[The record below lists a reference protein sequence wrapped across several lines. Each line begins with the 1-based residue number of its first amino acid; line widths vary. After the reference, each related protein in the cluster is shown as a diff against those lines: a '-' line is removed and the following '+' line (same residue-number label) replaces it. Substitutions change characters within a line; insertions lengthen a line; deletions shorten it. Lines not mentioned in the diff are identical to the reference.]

1 MEFYMAHRIKDK
13 PLILKKKESEGSE
26 YHFLVLYNDE
36 IHTFNYVIESLVEVC
51 SHSSVQAEQCALI
64 THFKGKCEVKKGIRK
79 DLEPM
84 QTALSKRGLT
94 SIID

>member
-1 MEFYMAHRIKDK
+1 MAHRIKDK
-13 PLILKKKESEGSE
+13 PLILKEKKSENSE

-36 IHTFNYVIESLVEVC
+36 IHTFTYVIESLVEVC